1 MKVSMIELVRANLAV
16 KEMERQEMPYELAAA
31 LVKLKR
37 ATQKDFEAFLELEKK
52 LVRKYAVLDETGN
65 AALENGHFKFRDL
78 SEAPAY
84 LEERRELEE
93 TAVEAAISRKAV
105 IPPENISPQALE
117 ALSVFLNFKRKE

>member
-16 KEMERQEMPYELAAA
+16 KEMERQELPYELAAA

-105 IPPENISPQALE
+105 NPPENISQIGRAH
-117 ALSVFLNFKRKE
+117 V

>member
-16 KEMERQEMPYELAAA
+16 KEMEQQELPYELAVA
-31 LVKLKR
+31 LVKLRR
-37 ATQKDFEAFLELEKK
+37 ATQKDFETFLELEKK
-52 LVRKYAVLDETGN
+52 LVRKYAILDENGN
-65 AALENGHFKFRDL
+65 TALENRHFKFRDS

-93 TAVEAAISRKAV
+93 TTVEVAISRKAV
-105 IPPENISPQALE
+105 IPPENITPQALE

>member
-16 KEMERQEMPYELAAA
+16 KEMERQELPYELAAA

-78 SEAPAY
+78 SEAPHTWRSGESWKRP
-84 LEERRELEE
+84 LWRQPFPER
-93 TAVEAAISRKAV
+93 
-105 IPPENISPQALE
+105 Q
-117 ALSVFLNFKRKE
+117 

>member
-16 KEMERQEMPYELAAA
+16 KEMERQELPYELAAA

-93 TAVEAAISRKAV
+93 TAVEAAIPRKAV